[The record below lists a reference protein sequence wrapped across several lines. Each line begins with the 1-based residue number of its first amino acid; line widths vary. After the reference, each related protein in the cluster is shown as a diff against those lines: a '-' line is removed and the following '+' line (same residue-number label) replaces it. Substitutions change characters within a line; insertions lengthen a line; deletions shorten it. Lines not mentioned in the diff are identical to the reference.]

1 MREHRVW
8 CITCNLV
15 VHGRH
20 RPTYGTKTFHGH
32 IRFHNIH
39 TRLRPDD
46 LTMFAVS
53 RTNQFT
59 EMMFAS
65 EESWHVLTRA
75 SPMWRARAWTTTRFP
90 LYAVAPVKSR
100 KGRQLLLHLHHP
112 TPACLPNCT
121 PPIATA
127 LSYLQWLLLFLE
139 RGLAAPPTQMYQV
152 GAQSSLLEAHVS
164 NAL

>member
-8 CITCNLV
+8 CMICNLV

-90 LYAVAPVKSR
+90 LYAVAPVSR
-100 KGRQLLLHLHHP
+100 VRAASSFFIFITPPQRAFQTAHHP
-112 TPACLPNCT
+112 LQLPYRTYNG
-121 PPIATA
+121 
-127 LSYLQWLLLFLE
+127 SYYSWKEDSQLRQH
-139 RGLAAPPTQMYQV
+139 RCIR
-152 GAQSSLLEAHVS
+152 
-164 NAL
+164 